1 MTIWGEIFMKE
12 RNVKIFAIFLTV
24 SAVLLL
30 TRFAAGFVY
39 KPVMD
44 DWFLYGD
51 LYGDVIND
59 FALPN
64 AKFTIRPLAGIL
76 DIFLAAPLF
85 NHLWIVE
92 LIMTLLLAAGAAIFY
107 DVLSDNGFAPSGLFL
122 ISLCFVPMNMEATYW
137 LAASIRISCALFFTA
152 LTLRLL
158 NNYLKS
164 DKKIYAVLYAVS
176 GFFAV
181 SFYEPAI
188 VIYVM
193 LFAYLLYR
201 KRGRKYTYLIFIIAA
216 HLTYIA
222 LYYIL
227 NSGSGEMTVRG
238 HLFSSNFFSQ
248 ARAVTDMVGRVLVLY
263 DWRAFVRGLKCG
275 AELILSRGLY
285 VQTAALLA
293 LSVFLGILVRHEG
306 KDRRFSMKRLLISLA
321 LTVGGVAVFY
331 VIGFLYTAI
340 RFVYFSFIGIGLAAC
355 ELALLTP
362 QKIQPVLRCTV
373 TAALT
378 FVFAVSGMGIT
389 SQYIKTSEEDVRIV
403 NEILALDTENFAV
416 NPDRNTYLLGAK
428 PYYDDVGSVG
438 WLESI
443 RGACS
448 GYADITGCMRHLT
461 GVTNTNNLT
470 PVRDGEAISMTYYIN
485 SPEICRFFAL
495 DETAHVISVSVHET
509 DGGYEVTEEGGER
522 YGIIADDEDGAYR
535 FYRKLIG

>member
-1 MTIWGEIFMKE
+1 MKE
-12 RNVKIFAIFLTV
+12 RNVKIFTIFLTV

-30 TRFAAGFVY
+30 TRFAAGLVY

-92 LIMTLLLAAGAAIFY
+92 LVMTLLLAAGAVIFY
-107 DVLSDNGFAPSGLFL
+107 DVLSDSGFAPSGLFL
-122 ISLCFVPMNMEATYW
+122 ISLCLVPMNMEATYW
-137 LAASIRISCALFFTA
+137 LAASLRISCALFFTA

-158 NNYLKS
+158 NSYLKS

-201 KRGRKYTYLIFIIAA
+201 KRDRKYTYLIFIIAE
-216 HLTYIA
+216 HLIYIA

-227 NSGSGEMTVRG
+227 NGGSGELAVRG
-238 HLFSSNFFSQ
+238 HLFSSNFFIH
-248 ARAVTDMVGRVLVLY
+248 AGEVTDMTARVLFLY
-263 DWRAFVRGLKCG
+263 NFRAFTRGLKCG

-285 VQTAALLA
+285 VQAAALLV
-293 LSVFLGILVRHEG
+293 LSVFLGVLVRHEG
-306 KDRRFSMKRLLISLA
+306 KDRRFSVKRLLISLA

-331 VIGFLYTAI
+331 VIGDLYIAI

-362 QKIQPVLRCTV
+362 QKLQPVLRCAV

-389 SQYIKTSEEDVRIV
+389 NQYIKTSEEDVRIV
-403 NEILALDTENFAV
+403 NEILASDTENFAV

-428 PYYDDVGSVG
+428 PYYDDIHSVG

-448 GYADITGCMRHLT
+448 GYADLTGCMRHVT

-470 PVRDGEAISMTYYIN
+470 PVPDCGVIKMDYYIEN
-485 SPEICRFFAL
+485 PAICRFFAL
-495 DETAHVISVSVHET
+495 DENARVINVSVNKT
-509 DGGYEVTEEGGER
+509 DDGYEVTEEGGKR
-522 YGIIADDEDGAYR
+522 YGTITVGEDGTYR
-535 FYRKLIG
+535 FYRKQIG

>member
-1 MTIWGEIFMKE
+1 MKE
-12 RNVKIFAIFLTV
+12 RNLKIFTIFLTV
-24 SAVLLL
+24 SAILLL
-30 TRFAAGFVY
+30 TRFAAGLVY

-64 AKFTIRPLAGIL
+64 AKFTIRPLAGVL

-85 NHLWIVE
+85 NHLWVVE
-92 LIMTLLLAAGAAIFY
+92 LIMTLLLTAGAVIFY
-107 DVLSDNGFAPSGLFL
+107 DVLSDNGFSVGGFFL
-122 ISLCFVPMNMEATYW
+122 ISLCLVPMNMEATYW
-137 LAASIRISCALFFTA
+137 LAASVRISCALFFTA
-152 LTLRLL
+152 LTLWLL
-158 NNYLKS
+158 NGYLKS
-164 DKKIYAVLYAVS
+164 DKKIYALLYTVS

-193 LFAYLLYR
+193 LFACLLYR
-201 KRGRKYTYLIFIIAA
+201 KRDKKYAYLIFIIAVQ
-216 HLTYIA
+216 LTYIA

-227 NSGSGEMTVRG
+227 NGGSGELAVRG

-263 DWRAFVRGLKCG
+263 DYRAFARGLKCG
-275 AELILSRGLY
+275 AELIVSRGLY
-285 VQTAALLA
+285 VQTAALLV

-306 KDRRFSMKRLLISLA
+306 KDRRFSAKRLLISLA
-321 LTVGGVAVFY
+321 LTVGGVSVFY

-340 RFVYFSFIGIGLAAC
+340 RFVYFSFIGIGLAVC

-362 QKIQPVLRCTV
+362 QKIQPVLHCIV

-428 PYYDDVGSVG
+428 PYYDDVKSVG

-448 GYADITGCMRHLT
+448 GYADLTGCMRHMT

-495 DETAHVISVSVHET
+495 DENTHVINVSVNKT
-509 DGGYEVTEEGGER
+509 DGGYEVTEDSGDR
-522 YGIIADDEDGAYR
+522 YGKIIADENGTYR
-535 FYRKLIG
+535 FYLNKIG

>member
-1 MTIWGEIFMKE
+1 MKE
-12 RNVKIFAIFLTV
+12 RNLKIFTIFLTV

-30 TRFAAGFVY
+30 TRFALGLAY

-51 LYGDVIND
+51 LYGDVING

-85 NHLWIVE
+85 DHLWIVE
-92 LIMTLLLAAGAAIFY
+92 LIMTLLLAAGAVILY
-107 DVLSDNGFAPSGLFL
+107 DILSDNGFAPSGLFL

-158 NNYLKS
+158 NGYLKS

-201 KRGRKYTYLIFIIAA
+201 KRGRKYIHLIFIIAA

-227 NSGSGEMTVRG
+227 NGGSGELAVRG
-238 HLFSSNFFSQ
+238 HLFTSNFFSQ

-285 VQTAALLA
+285 IQTAALLG

-306 KDRRFSMKRLLISLA
+306 KDRSFSVKRLLISLA
-321 LTVGGVAVFY
+321 LTAGGVAVFY

-362 QKIQPVLRCTV
+362 KKIQPVLRTAV

-378 FVFAVSGMGIT
+378 FVFEVSGMGIT
-389 SQYIKTSEEDVRIV
+389 SQYIKTSEEDVCIV

-416 NPDRNTYLLGAK
+416 NPDRNTYLLGAE
-428 PYYDDVGSVG
+428 PYYDDVHSVE

-448 GYADITGCMRHLT
+448 GYADLTGCLRHMT

-495 DETAHVISVSVHET
+495 DKNARVISVSVNET

-522 YGIIADDEDGAYR
+522 YGMITADESGVYR
-535 FYRKLIG
+535 FYRNKIG

>member
-1 MTIWGEIFMKE
+1 MKE
-12 RNVKIFAIFLTV
+12 KNVKIFTIFLTV
-24 SAVLLL
+24 SAILLL
-30 TRFAAGFVY
+30 TRFAAGLVY

-64 AKFTIRPLAGIL
+64 AKFTIRPLAGVL

-85 NHLWIVE
+85 NHLWVVE
-92 LIMTLLLAAGAAIFY
+92 LIMTLLLTAGAVIFY
-107 DVLSDNGFAPSGLFL
+107 DVLSDNGFSVGGLFL
-122 ISLCFVPMNMEATYW
+122 ISLCLVPMNMEATYW
-137 LAASIRISCALFFTA
+137 LAASLRISCALFFTA
-152 LTLRLL
+152 LTLWLL
-158 NNYLKS
+158 NGYLKS
-164 DKKIYAVLYAVS
+164 DKKIYALLYTVL

-181 SFYEPAI
+181 SFYEPAV

-193 LFAYLLYR
+193 LFACLLYR
-201 KRGRKYTYLIFIIAA
+201 KRDKKYMYLIFIIAVQ
-216 HLTYIA
+216 LTYIA

-227 NSGSGEMTVRG
+227 NGGSGELAVRG

-263 DWRAFVRGLKCG
+263 DYRAFVRGLKCG
-275 AELILSRGLY
+275 AELIVSRGLY
-285 VQTAALLA
+285 VQTAALLV

-306 KDRRFSMKRLLISLA
+306 NDRRFSAKRLLISFA

-340 RFVYFSFIGIGLAAC
+340 RFVYFSFIGIGLAVC

-362 QKIQPVLRCTV
+362 QKIQTALRCAV

-428 PYYDDVGSVG
+428 PYYDDVKSVG

-448 GYADITGCMRHLT
+448 GYADLTGCMRHMT

-485 SPEICRFFAL
+485 SPDICRFFAL
-495 DETAHVISVSVHET
+495 DENTHVINVNVNKT
-509 DGGYEVTEEGGER
+509 DGGYEVTEENGER
-522 YGIIADDEDGAYR
+522 YGRIIADESGTYR
-535 FYRKLIG
+535 FYRNKIG